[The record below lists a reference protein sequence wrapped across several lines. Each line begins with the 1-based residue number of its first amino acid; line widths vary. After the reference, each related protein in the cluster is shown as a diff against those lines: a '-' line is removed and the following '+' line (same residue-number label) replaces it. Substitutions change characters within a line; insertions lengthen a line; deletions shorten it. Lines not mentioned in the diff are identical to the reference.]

1 MTMTTE
7 QLHLDKEQ
15 ITKEF
20 LKIIYQGN
28 IETILPFLKQ
38 YQQGNISILREIL
51 KQAKRYWY
59 DNKDYPNNTDFN
71 PEHRF
76 SDEYYRR
83 PHHLNRMII
92 LSLLGFALLNFSDAN
107 TTWRLLNF
115 YLDDIIKQDHFFN
128 ILKQIKPKWLTEY
141 LTVQVKDKD
150 FSHLSYAELQIL
162 EQHQLIEFNPELIAL
177 TISNVRW
184 LAHDCSHATL
194 QQYTTEPI
202 IYQRDI
208 PTLFDYET
216 RLFEQW
222 HGSWENQIFFWHEVF
237 ITLIHEKKLDRLFCI
252 QKILAIQSKDW
263 YSHAKA
269 FFKKVFMAMNVT
281 EDELLTVQDSI
292 FLLLHS
298 EYSATVNFAVE
309 TVKSLVQHPD
319 FHIEEYLTW
328 LTSIMPR
335 NDVKNAI
342 KMTLQQMDMVLKN
355 NKHHQEDILSLVT
368 DTFLQ
373 NDFSLQE
380 RAANI
385 LVKYL
390 RPEYETVIDKLKMYQ
405 ENMIGGISS
414 QFKSYLIEQEETID
428 LPTTAQ
434 EYVYHRLQPQYLKQ
448 EQKIQLPQNW
458 QELLFFISETLQSDN
473 PLDLDIL
480 MSAWLLLKPQ
490 FPKDHQKQIKPIIQ
504 QMEKNWA
511 GSSHKQFFN
520 MFFVEIYHTP
530 EKAPSPKNSRLSWHI
545 KFLSNY
551 YYLLETFAQFSYET
565 LAVPLLSLPT
575 HAPSYIDPEVLV
587 QRLLEYQQKEIQFN
601 FVDLA
606 IALCRTPR
614 ENIDAA
620 IKILPQL
627 QHPQLQQL
635 LYFAFGQLEM
645 SPDLSNHADFKKM
658 SLTEQSAWW
667 GLWDTVIKTH
677 EPQKDSDEYL
687 AYKLIPCCE
696 NVWVERDKP
705 PIQIEYKKYISFTLP
720 KYEKKPHTYIYP
732 ALCFDSRN
740 HGTGGS
746 HDLAFFQ
753 HITPINKTFNDLAY
767 AANGCDSE
775 EILHESMVNFFNIFA
790 KEDYILSPYSL
801 FILASHS
808 FNKNKEDRL
817 AIIETLISC
826 FNQQK
831 INLKVLA
838 QHYATL
844 IDANYAPL
852 ARFIECLTQVKNS
865 SDLNNSALLQLIGL
879 ILKTVKIPE
888 KLPTNFKKLFE
899 LYYELIAQDYT
910 PLDQDTKA
918 ILQAWQTQF
927 PTLKS
932 VIQKILKQG
941 V

>member
-1 MTMTTE
+1 MLGEAAHMTMTTE
-7 QLHLDKEQ
+7 QLHFDKEQ

-28 IETILPFLKQ
+28 IEAILPFLKQ
-38 YQQGNISILREIL
+38 YQQGNISILRETL
-51 KQAKRYWY
+51 KQAKRYWH

-83 PHHLNRMII
+83 PHHPNRMII

-184 LAHDCSHATL
+184 LTHDCSHAIL
-194 QQYTTEPI
+194 QRYTTEPI

-237 ITLIHEKKLDRLFCI
+237 ITLINEKKLDRLFCI
-252 QKILAIQSKDW
+252 QKILPIQSKDW

-380 RAANI
+380 RATKI
-385 LVKYL
+385 LLKNL
-390 RPEYETVIDKLKMYQ
+390 KPEYEAVIDKLKMYQ
-405 ENMIGGISS
+405 DNMMGGISN
-414 QFKSYLIEQEETID
+414 QFKAYLQESTETIP
-428 LPTTAQ
+428 LSTTIQ
-434 EYVYHRLQPQYLKQ
+434 NYIYQQPQPQYLND

-458 QELLFFISETLQSDN
+458 QELLFFIGETLQSDN
-473 PLDLDIL
+473 PLNLDIL

-490 FPKDHQKQIKPIIQ
+490 FPKDYQKQLKPTIKH
-504 QMEKNWA
+504 MEKNWA

-520 MFFVEIYHTP
+520 MFFVELYEKP

-545 KFLSNY
+545 KFLRNY
-551 YYLLETFAQFSYET
+551 YDLLETFAQFSYEET
-565 LAVPLLSLPT
+565 SVPLLSLPT
-575 HAPSYIDPEVLV
+575 HAPSY
-587 QRLLEYQQKEIQFN
+587 KFH
-601 FVDLA
+601 
-606 IALCRTPR
+606 
-614 ENIDAA
+614 
-620 IKILPQL
+620 
-627 QHPQLQQL
+627 HPTK
-635 LYFAFGQLEM
+635 
-645 SPDLSNHADFKKM
+645 H
-658 SLTEQSAWW
+658 
-667 GLWDTVIKTH
+667 VI
-677 EPQKDSDEYL
+677 
-687 AYKLIPCCE
+687 I
-696 NVWVERDKP
+696 
-705 PIQIEYKKYISFTLP
+705 
-720 KYEKKPHTYIYP
+720 
-732 ALCFDSRN
+732 
-740 HGTGGS
+740 
-746 HDLAFFQ
+746 
-753 HITPINKTFNDLAY
+753 
-767 AANGCDSE
+767 
-775 EILHESMVNFFNIFA
+775 
-790 KEDYILSPYSL
+790 
-801 FILASHS
+801 
-808 FNKNKEDRL
+808 
-817 AIIETLISC
+817 
-826 FNQQK
+826 
-831 INLKVLA
+831 
-838 QHYATL
+838 
-844 IDANYAPL
+844 
-852 ARFIECLTQVKNS
+852 
-865 SDLNNSALLQLIGL
+865 
-879 ILKTVKIPE
+879 
-888 KLPTNFKKLFE
+888 
-899 LYYELIAQDYT
+899 
-910 PLDQDTKA
+910 
-918 ILQAWQTQF
+918 
-927 PTLKS
+927 
-932 VIQKILKQG
+932 
-941 V
+941 